1 MTTTTWKAEAAYMHG
16 QIDALQQFAQCLL
29 DELVLSTWQRQ
40 RIPALAS
47 ERCAEIMHRLRVP
60 SSGSST
66 SKKAA
71 RASSITAG
79 SLRARV
85 LTAHLSSSEGMTD
98 EEVGNAIGHA
108 RIWPRCSELR
118 SLGLLRATEATRK
131 CDRTG
136 QETRVYQLTD
146 SGRRLAQKLS

>member
-16 QIDALQQFAQCLL
+16 QIDALQQFVRHLL
-29 DELVLSTWQRQ
+29 ENLVMTPWQRE
-40 RIPALAS
+40 RIQMAAN
-47 ERCAEIMHRLRVP
+47 ERCEDIMRRLP
-60 SSGSST
+60 APDSGSST

-131 CDRTG
+131 CGRTG

-146 SGRRLAQKLS
+146 SGRRLAQKLR